1 MQSGVTCGVAA
12 ARNQPVRSV
21 KKFARPI
28 ASWLS
33 EQLGWSQSK
42 TVWCWASRK
51 WMGQPR
57 NSSGRAF
64 IVAALA
70 THHPVKPATPHPTAL
85 PYGGGTAK
93 CHGRKYTLK
102 LIGVIEKTLST
113 PHDLSEAVIGR
124 LRRLGLKAG
133 IPLSEVD
140 HLVHGTSVPTY
151 TALTHRGVEVG
162 MIITEGFRGILY
174 IARHKNPQRLTATG
188 LALANP
194 TAGQA
199 PAPSRPPPTRR

>member
-1 MQSGVTCGVAA
+1 M
-12 ARNQPVRSV
+12 
-21 KKFARPI
+21 
-28 ASWLS
+28 
-33 EQLGWSQSK
+33 
-42 TVWCWASRK
+42 
-51 WMGQPR
+51 
-57 NSSGRAF
+57 
-64 IVAALA
+64 
-70 THHPVKPATPHPTAL
+70 
-85 PYGGGTAK
+85 GGTAK